1 MKVESTSLRSHIAKL
16 ITSFNDSISPQP
28 SGSISQPLIDPL
40 SERELEILRLV
51 AGGKSNQEIAG
62 ELYLAVGTVK
72 KHMSNIFGKLNADS
86 RTRCVA
92 QARELHLIE

>member
-1 MKVESTSLRSHIAKL
+1 
-16 ITSFNDSISPQP
+16 
-28 SGSISQPLIDPL
+28 LIDPL

-51 AGGKSNQEIAG
+51 ASGKSNQEIAA

-72 KHMSNIFGKLNADS
+72 KHISNIFGKLNVDS
-86 RTRCVA
+86 RTRCIA